1 MGAGSAA
8 PDVAPTPALP
18 RKRGRETS
26 ASWDERMSA
35 ERRSGHGDAAG
46 RQHASAPS
54 PACGGRLGWGQDEP
68 RRTSPPP
75 RPSPASGGG
84 RHRLRGTNGCQR
96 NDEADTVTRLDGS
109 TRAPLPPLAGEGWDG
124 GRISRD
130 GRRPHRGPPPQA
142 GEGDI
147 GFVEGRKAAGG
158 KKR

>member
-54 PACGGRLGWGQDEP
+54 PACGGRLGWGQDQP

-84 RHRLRGTNGCQR
+84 RAAAPWRERPPTALPRERREGTSASGGRGGDGSGVTKRTRGTRRG
-96 NDEADTVTRLDGS
+96 
-109 TRAPLPPLAGEGWDG
+109 AGRDRKSVVQGKG
-124 GRISRD
+124 GRRRGRGQRRD
-130 GRRPHRGPPPQA
+130 D
-142 GEGDI
+142 E
-147 GFVEGRKAAGG
+147 
-158 KKR
+158 